1 MSETWHDAPEFEQ
14 SKHRERA
21 KLLGYELSLT
31 EDGSIA
37 RWTPSEFMSNSMGR
51 VHGGLVGTI
60 VDDVAAMALR
70 SSDPT
75 IMMSPTISMHID
87 YLRPLVLGGNYLC
100 HGKVLR
106 VGGRVGVADALIVDA
121 DGELCVRGSGTFA
134 ITRRASPDSPITPPK

>member
-31 EDGSIA
+31 KDGSLA
-37 RWTPSEFMSNSMGR
+37 HWTPSPFMSNSMGR

-60 VDDVAAMALR
+60 IDDVAAMALR
-70 SSDPT
+70 SSDST
-75 IMMSPTISMHID
+75 ILMSPTISMHID
-87 YLRPLVLGGNYLC
+87 YLRPLVLGSHYLC

-106 VGGRVGVADALIVDA
+106 VGGRVGVADALIVDDA
-121 DGELCVRGSGTFA
+121 GELCVRGSGTFA
-134 ITRRASPDSPITPPK
+134 ITRRPSSGTSTTAPQ